1 MTATTDRF
9 VKNNTPAWRDTSAGE
24 FRGFDKFVWS
34 EKKQTIIGYNELEF
48 FPLWADLHAVWRHPH
63 WSGALK
69 FGCGRD
75 TMAYTIQQVTGR
87 RYDKPQ
93 VRWALWI
100 GEALEWCIH
109 NRTKGGYNAFLLR
122 PIRYESEV
130 PGCL

>member
-9 VKNNTPAWRDTSAGE
+9 QKDNIPAWNSDPNGFWS
-24 FRGFDKFVWS
+24 FDKYVWS
-34 EKKQTIIGYNELEF
+34 EKKQTIIGYTELEF
-48 FPLWADLHAVWRHPH
+48 FPIWRDLHAVWRHPH
-63 WSGALK
+63 YSGALK

-75 TMAYTIQQVTGR
+75 TMAYTVRNVTGNL
-87 RYDKPQ
+87 YSAAE

-109 NRTKGGYNAFLLR
+109 NRAKGGYNCFLLR
-122 PIRYESEV
+122 PIRYENEV